1 MAAPPGMAAPMMAG
15 APMGGMGMMP
25 APAASGGGDP
35 LGYVAVACIVLTLVF
50 SVMGLFMDS
59 WLAEED
65 DQMGSMSMGLT
76 SMTIDC
82 DELNETSKASCANF
96 SYILLLEDMEKTLEA
111 EEEPDEIPTSN
122 SGSIDDFCS
131 NTETFATAFIEGFGG
146 TIDDEA
152 KEEFQTCYDTASAG
166 STGGY
171 ILWGATIAALAGVV
185 LIAFNIFGIG
195 ALPVDTQKFGFIAGV
210 AAGALTGI
218 AVLVWYLMLPSEGD
232 MSAGMNVWLTIT
244 GAATGIAAGILTK
257 LKGNPTA

>member
-1 MAAPPGMAAPMMAG
+1 MGMP
-15 APMGGMGMMP
+15 APMGGMMP
-25 APAASGGGDP
+25 APAAAASGGGP
-35 LGYVAVACIVLTLVF
+35 LGFVAVACIVLTLVF

-59 WLAEED
+59 WLVESD
-65 DQMGSMSMGLT
+65 DEMGDMSMGLT

-82 DELNETSKASCANF
+82 DELNETSKEGCATF
-96 SYILLLEDMEKTLEA
+96 GYLLLQEDMETA
-111 EEEPDEIPTSN
+111 EELDKIPTSN

-146 TIDDEA
+146 TIDDDD
-152 KEEFQTCYDTASAG
+152 KEKFQTCYDTASAG

-210 AAGALTGI
+210 AAGALAGI
-218 AVLVWYLMLPSEGD
+218 AVLIWYLMLPSEGD

-244 GAATGIAAGILTK
+244 GAVSGIAAGVLTK
-257 LKGNPTA
+257 LKGNPSA